1 MDGVSVGTLS
11 SSLRSFVWTS
21 GAWVSANRAHVV
33 AVLSSPIHQTERY
46 GMGGLESLPCGF
58 VTCHQ
63 ELFGDEISITGSLE
77 LSTRTL
83 TVGTSIVVITLL
95 DRM

>member
-1 MDGVSVGTLS
+1 
-11 SSLRSFVWTS
+11 
-21 GAWVSANRAHVV
+21 
-33 AVLSSPIHQTERY
+33 
-46 GMGGLESLPCGF
+46 MGGLESLPCGF

-63 ELFGDEISITGSLE
+63 ELFGDEILITGSLE